1 MNIDS
6 GRTKQKLQTRTQ
18 IIQTAKEMMDSP
30 RNLTLEDVAR
40 EASVS
45 RATIYRYFPSIDM
58 LFSEAAIHL
67 DYKTPEELNEE
78 MKGQSATDNIRHIQK
93 YYNSFGLQNEVAYRR
108 HLSVVM
114 LEAIKNTEKL
124 RGGRRIEALKMALKP
139 LQSAMTKTD
148 WERLTNAAAL
158 LSGFDALVI
167 CKDVCGLDD
176 GKATSLLEWMM
187 ELVIDTVPKGQGA

>member
-1 MNIDS
+1 MNIES
-6 GRTKQKLQTRTQ
+6 GRTKQKLQTRSL
-18 IIQTAKEMMDSP
+18 IIQTAKKMMDNPQS
-30 RNLTLEDVAR
+30 LTLEEVAKK
-40 EASVS
+40 ASVS

-78 MKGQSATDNIRHIQK
+78 LTGLTVSDKIRHIQK
-93 YYNSFGLQNEVAYRR
+93 YYNNFGLQNEVAYRR

-114 LEAIKNTEKL
+114 LEAIKNNEKL
-124 RGGRRIEALKMALKP
+124 RGGRRVEALKMALEP
-139 LQSAMTKTD
+139 LKSNMSKAD
-148 WERLTNAAAL
+148 WERLINATAL

-176 GKATSLLEWMM
+176 GDAEKLLEWMI
-187 ELVIDTVPKGQGA
+187 ELVIDTAPKN

>member
-1 MNIDS
+1 
-6 GRTKQKLQTRTQ
+6 
-18 IIQTAKEMMDSP
+18 MMDKPQS
-30 RNLTLEDVAR
+30 LTLEDVAK

-67 DYKTPEELNEE
+67 DYKTPEALNEE
-78 MKGQSATDNIRHIQK
+78 LADLTIPNKIRNIQK
-93 YYNSFGLQNEVAYRR
+93 YYNKFGLQNEVAYRR

-124 RGGRRIEALKMALKP
+124 RGGRRIQALKMALEP
-139 LQSAMTKTD
+139 LKLGMSKAD
-148 WERLTNAAAL
+148 WERLINAAAV

-176 GKATSLLEWMM
+176 QDATRLLEWMI
-187 ELVIDTVPKGQGA
+187 ELVIETLPKN

>member
-1 MNIDS
+1 MNTES
-6 GRTKQKLQTRTQ
+6 GRTKQKLQTRTL
-18 IIQTAKEMMDSP
+18 IIQTAKQMMDNPQS
-30 RNLTLEDVAR
+30 LTLEDVAR

-45 RATIYRYFPSIDM
+45 RATIYRYFPGIDM

-67 DYKTPEELNEE
+67 DYKTPEELNQE
-78 MKGQSATDNIRHIQK
+78 MNDLTVSDKIRHIQK
-93 YYNSFGLQNEVAYRR
+93 YYNNFGLQNEVAYRR

-139 LQSAMTKTD
+139 LMSSMRKTN
-148 WERLTNAAAL
+148 WERLINAAAL

-176 GKATSLLEWMM
+176 AKATSLLEWMM
-187 ELVIDTVPKGQGA
+187 ELVIDAVPKGH